1 MTSQRSEFPA
11 EGRFSSVNGIDLYYE
26 IHGVGPPLV
35 LLHNFFGSTE
45 TWAPL
50 IPEFSRH
57 YQLIVLDM
65 RGHGRSTNPTG
76 EFTHRLYSHDV
87 FELLNQLGVNTF
99 KAIGHSSGAMT
110 LLHMGTQQA
119 DRVEAMVLSGGTPY
133 YSDEHRAI
141 ARILDVGGS
150 DDPSYVHAR
159 SCYDGQLT
167 DENGQPLTNGAV
179 TMKFAFYDALSG
191 GTKKWP
197 TGASEDHVVNV

>member
-1 MTSQRSEFPA
+1 M
-11 EGRFSSVNGIDLYYE
+11 
-26 IHGVGPPLV
+26 

-45 TWAPL
+45 TWPL
-50 IPEFSRH
+50 FIPEFSRH

-99 KAIGHSSGAMT
+99 KAVGHSSGAMT

-141 ARILDVGGS
+141 ARTLDIEGS
-150 DDPSYVHAR
+150 DDPEVRQRSKIFRDFKDSYDDMNFTPPLLSTITAKTLIVHG
-159 SCYDGQLT
+159 DW
-167 DENGQPLTNGAV
+167 DEQ
-179 TMKFAFYDALSG
+179 
-191 GTKKWP
+191 
-197 TGASEDHVVNV
+197 